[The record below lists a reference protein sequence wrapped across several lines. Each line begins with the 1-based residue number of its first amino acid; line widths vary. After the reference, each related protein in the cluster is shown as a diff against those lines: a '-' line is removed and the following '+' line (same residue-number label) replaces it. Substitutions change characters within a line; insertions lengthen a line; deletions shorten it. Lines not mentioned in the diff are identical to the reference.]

1 MVNIVELG
9 SSYPKT
15 GGGGGNPNMNFI
27 PESEF

>member
-15 GGGGGNPNMNFI
+15 GGGNPNMNFI